1 MVDVCRKETGTT
13 KRVRGEG
20 GIVGKVHLT
29 LPLWEIDVIFVI
41 SKPCM
46 RPFVPKL
53 ILVLTFTAFI
63 GGVTSIRVPVFILQR
78 KR

>member
-13 KRVRGEG
+13 KRVRGDR
-20 GIVGKVHLT
+20 VHLT

-46 RPFVPKL
+46 RPFEPKL